1 MINIELARQYLR
13 LMGLKPMLL
22 CLVVFT
28 LPMYMR
34 INNILLG
41 VFLAL
46 GLLDFILRPKNY
58 RLKDLTI
65 GWPFLLLFLLSV
77 LASFNGASFLEGL
90 GHLEKHLSLILVPLV
105 LLVTK
110 DKYNGLRD
118 MVFFCLVLGCAATLL
133 ICYLHLIFEM
143 ISQNEPLSYFFRWRH
158 LGHQFTDI
166 ADSHPTYLAL
176 FTVMSIMYLIQNK
189 ELGIKLKCFLLGFL
203 LLGLFQLASRMALAL
218 ISLFLLVSVVQKVRN
233 YSRLALLL
241 GTGIVLCILIY
252 NKWGSDYLQNRLF
265 SKEAIFNDERFQRWE
280 VSYDIFKENP
290 IIGLGHERIDE
301 VRSEKY
307 FEAGFDLAG
316 RNSLN
321 AHNQMLEY
329 LSRNGAIGGFIYVL
343 VVGYLLLLSILRK
356 DTLFVFFLY
365 RIHLGKSNRVYDG

>member
-1 MINIELARQYLR
+1 M
-13 LMGLKPMLL
+13 
-22 CLVVFT
+22 
-28 LPMYMR
+28 
-34 INNILLG
+34 
-41 VFLAL
+41 FLAL

-58 RLKDLTI
+58 GLKNLTI

-77 LASFNGASFLEGL
+77 IASFNGASLLEGL

-105 LLVTK
+105 LLGTK

-133 ICYLHLIFEM
+133 ICYLHLVFEM

-158 LGHQFTDI
+158 VGHQFTDI

-189 ELGIKLKCFLLGFL
+189 DLEIMLKFFLLGFL

-218 ISLFLLVSVVQKVRN
+218 LSFFLLVSIVQKVRN
-233 YSRLALLL
+233 YSRFALFL
-241 GTGIVLCILIY
+241 GMGIVLCVLIY
-252 NKWGSDYLQNRLF
+252 NNWGSDYLQNRLF

-307 FEAGFDLAG
+307 FEAGFNLAG

-356 DTLFVFFLY
+356 DTLFVFFFIGFILANLTESMMV
-365 RIHLGKSNRVYDG
+365 RIKGIEYFVLFTTLFLCRTPSLTKSSQNSF